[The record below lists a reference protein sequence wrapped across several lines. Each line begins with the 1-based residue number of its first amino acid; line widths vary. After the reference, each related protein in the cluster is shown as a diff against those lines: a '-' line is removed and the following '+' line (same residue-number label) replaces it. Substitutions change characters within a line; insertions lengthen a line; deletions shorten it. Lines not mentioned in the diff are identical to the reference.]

1 MSIYYTCPTIVSPP
15 NRKRY
20 ATLSLIPSHPTHTSL
35 LSRVRFSSITALNR
49 KRVPPRSPIPVLP
62 VLLMIPP
69 TTHYLAYTFM
79 SKQNIAEQFTLM
91 RFHNLVEAYIHRV
104 LSKDEHTHDTISDHA
119 TSSQAA
125 VPQGPPISDITPPS
139 LTPASSPVSSS
150 TLFCTAPESL
160 LTCFPVT
167 QTPCLLW

>member
-1 MSIYYTCPTIVSPP
+1 MSIYYTCPTIVSSP

-20 ATLSLIPSHPTHTSL
+20 ATLPLIPSHPTHTSL
-35 LSRVRFSSITALNR
+35 LSRVRFSSITPLNR

-79 SKQNIAEQFTLM
+79 SKQNIAEQFTDE
-91 RFHNLVEAYIHRV
+91 FHNLVEAHIHRV
-104 LSKDEHTHDTISDHA
+104 LSKDEHTHDTISEHA

-139 LTPASSPVSSS
+139 LTPASLPVSSS
-150 TLFCTAPESL
+150 TLIYTAPDSL